1 MKNNITKAKKDME
14 ALISLYDT
22 VLKSGLLDKEKE
34 YLVEAVLFFAKEALK
49 HARNAEN
56 AKKHDRP
63 KEEID
68 NIYKKCGYC
77 MLAATAIN
85 NGL

>member
-14 ALISLYDT
+14 ALISLYDA
-22 VLKSGLLDKEKE
+22 VLQSGLLDKEKE
-34 YLVEAVLFFAKEALK
+34 YLVEAVMFFAKEALK
-49 HARNAEN
+49 HKKNGENAE
-56 AKKHDRP
+56 KHDRP
-63 KEEID
+63 KEEIN

-77 MLAATAIN
+77 MLAVTAIN

>member
-1 MKNNITKAKKDME
+1 MENDYAKLKENME
-14 ALISLYDT
+14 AFVALYET
-22 VLKSGLLDKEKE
+22 VLKTGILDNDKKL
-34 YLVEAVLFFAKEALK
+34 LVEAVLFFAKETLK

-56 AKKHDRP
+56 AEKHDRP

-77 MLAATAIN
+77 MLAVTAIN
-85 NGL
+85 NSL

>member
-14 ALISLYDT
+14 ALISLYDA
-22 VLKSGLLDKEKE
+22 VLQSGLLDKEKK
-34 YLVEAVLFFAKEALK
+34 YLVEAVMFFAKEALK
-49 HARNAEN
+49 HIKNGESAE
-56 AKKHDRP
+56 KHDRP

-77 MLAATAIN
+77 MLAATA
-85 NGL
+85 LYKSL

>member
-1 MKNNITKAKKDME
+1 MENDYAKLKENME
-14 ALISLYDT
+14 AFVVLYET
-22 VLKSGLLDKEKE
+22 GLKTGIFDSDKKL
-34 YLVEAVLFFAKEALK
+34 LVEAVLFFAKEALK